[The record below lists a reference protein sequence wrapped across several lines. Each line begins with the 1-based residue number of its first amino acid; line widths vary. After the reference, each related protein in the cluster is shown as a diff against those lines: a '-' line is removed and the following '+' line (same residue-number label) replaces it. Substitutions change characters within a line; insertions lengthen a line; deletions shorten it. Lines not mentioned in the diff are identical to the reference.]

1 MTEVFFKPMNRRSF
15 IQTGLAAFGTL
26 ITLSSGCS
34 TGLMKK
40 GEQQTHLAFLADT
53 HIPED
58 VENNYRGFYPYQ
70 NLQKVVPEIISTS
83 PDGVLIAGDL
93 ARLTGQ
99 PGDYVN
105 LKKLI
110 EPVAEKMPVFMG
122 LGNHDN
128 RENFLKTFDQ
138 TPGEK
143 PAVKGKYVTIVEGS
157 HFAKDSKNGVPEK
170 APVRLIMLDSLLY
183 TNKVPGL
190 LGKAQRQWLE
200 NYLKESDDTPM
211 ILCFHHTL
219 SDGDGDLLDVPRLYS
234 MIAPIR
240 KVKAI
245 VYGHS
250 HVYGYSEFEG
260 IHLINLPAVGYNFSD
275 SDPVG
280 WVEARLTNRD
290 GDFILHAIA
299 GNQDK
304 DGSVTKLTW
313 RKG

>member
-1 MTEVFFKPMNRRSF
+1 MTEIFSRSISRRSF

-26 ITLSSGCS
+26 VTLNAGCGSG
-34 TGLMKK
+34 LIKADEKK
-40 GEQQTHLAFLADT
+40 TRLALLADT

-58 VENNYRGFYPYQ
+58 VENNYRGFYPYR
-70 NLQKVVPEIISTS
+70 NLEKIVPELVSNS

-99 PGDYVN
+99 PGDYAN
-105 LKKLI
+105 LKKLLN
-110 EPVAEKMPVFMG
+110 PVAEKTPVFMA

-128 RENFLKTFDQ
+128 RQNFLKVFND

-143 PAVKGKYVTIVEGS
+143 PDLKGKHIVVVKKG
-157 HFAKDSKNGVPEK
+157 ATR
-170 APVRLIMLDSLLY
+170 AIMLDSLLY

-200 NYLKESDDTPM
+200 NYLKECDETPT

-219 SDGDGDLLDVPRLYS
+219 TDNDGDLLDVPRLFS

-250 HVYGYSEFEG
+250 HVYGFSEFEG
-260 IHLINLPAVGYNFSD
+260 IHLINLPAVGYNFND
-275 SDPVG
+275 NDPVG
-280 WVEARLTNRD
+280 WVEARLGSRG
-290 GDFILHAIA
+290 GDFVLHAA
-299 GNQDK
+299 GGNLEK
-304 DGSVTKLTW
+304 DGGLTKLAW

>member
-1 MTEVFFKPMNRRSF
+1 MAEIFYKPMNRRSF
-15 IQTGLAAFGTL
+15 IRTGVAALGTL
-26 ITLSSGCS
+26 VTLNAGCS
-34 TGLMKK
+34 TALRKEEK
-40 GEQQTHLAFLADT
+40 ETRLALLGDT

-70 NLQKVVPEIISTS
+70 NLQKAIPEIISAP
-83 PDGVLIAGDL
+83 PDGVVIAGDL
-93 ARLTGQ
+93 ARLTGE
-99 PGDYVN
+99 PGDYAN

-110 EPVAEKMPVFMG
+110 SPVAEKTPVLMA

-128 RENFLKTFDQ
+128 RTNFLKVFDEI
-138 TPGEK
+138 PGDK
-143 PAVKGKYVTIVEGS
+143 QDIKGKHVVVV
-157 HFAKDSKNGVPEK
+157 KK
-170 APVRLIMLDSLLY
+170 ASARVIMLDSLLY
-183 TNKVPGL
+183 VNKVPGL

-200 NYLKESDDTPM
+200 NYLIECDETPT

-219 SDGDGDLLDVPRLYS
+219 SDGDGDLLDVPRLFS

-250 HVYGYSEFEG
+250 HVYGFSEFEG

-275 SDPVG
+275 SEPVG
-280 WVEARLTNRD
+280 WVEARLRSRG
-290 GDFILHAIA
+290 GDFVLHTIG
-299 GNQDK
+299 GNQDR
-304 DGSVTKLTW
+304 DGSVTSLAW

>member
-1 MTEVFFKPMNRRSF
+1 MAEAFFRSMNRRSF

-26 ITLSSGCS
+26 VTLNSGCG
-34 TGLMKK
+34 TGLMKSDEK
-40 GEQQTHLAFLADT
+40 QINLAFLADT

-70 NLQKVVPEIISTS
+70 NLHKVVPELISAS
-83 PDGVLIAGDL
+83 PDGVFIAGDL

-99 PGDYVN
+99 PGDYAN
-105 LKKLI
+105 LKKLLS
-110 EPVAEKMPVFMG
+110 PLAEETPVFMT

-128 RENFLKTFDQ
+128 RQNFLKVFDE

-143 PAVKGKYVTIVEGS
+143 PAVKDKHVTVVKMAS
-157 HFAKDSKNGVPEK
+157 
-170 APVRLIMLDSLLY
+170 VRLIMLDSLLY

-200 NYLKESDDTPM
+200 NYLKKSDETPT

-280 WVEARLTNRD
+280 WVQARLTNRG
-290 GDFILHAIA
+290 GDFILHAVA
-299 GNQDK
+299 GNRDK
-304 DGSVTKLTW
+304 DDSVMKLAW

>member
-1 MTEVFFKPMNRRSF
+1 MTEIFSQSMNRRSF

-26 ITLSSGCS
+26 VTLNAGCGA
-34 TGLMKK
+34 GLTNKDEK
-40 GEQQTHLAFLADT
+40 ETRLALLADT

-58 VENNYRGFYPYQ
+58 IENNYRGFYPYR
-70 NLQKVVPEIISTS
+70 NLEKIVPELVSNS
-83 PDGVLIAGDL
+83 PDGVIIAGDL
-93 ARLTGQ
+93 ARLTGRA
-99 PGDYVN
+99 GDYDN
-105 LKKLI
+105 LKKLLSQ
-110 EPVAEKMPVFMG
+110 VAEKTPVFMA

-128 RENFLKTFDQ
+128 RQNFLKVFNE
-138 TPGEK
+138 TPGDK
-143 PAVKGKYVTIVEGS
+143 PDMKGKHIVIVKKTS
-157 HFAKDSKNGVPEK
+157 ARVI
-170 APVRLIMLDSLLY
+170 VLDSLLY

-200 NYLKESDDTPM
+200 NYLKECDDTPT

-219 SDGDGDLLDVPRLYS
+219 SDGDGDLLDVPRLFS

-250 HVYGYSEFEG
+250 HAYGFSEYEG

-275 SDPVG
+275 SEPVG
-280 WVEARLTNRD
+280 WVQARLTSRG
-290 GDFILHAIA
+290 GDFVLHAA
-299 GNQDK
+299 GGNLDR
-304 DGSVTKLTW
+304 DGSVTKLAW

>member
-1 MTEVFFKPMNRRSF
+1 MTEIFSRSMNRRSF

-26 ITLSSGCS
+26 VTLNAGCS
-34 TGLMKK
+34 PGLMESDEK
-40 GEQQTHLAFLADT
+40 QTRLALLADT

-58 VENNYRGFYPYQ
+58 VENNYRGFYPYR
-70 NLQKVVPEIISTS
+70 NLEKVVPELVSNS

-99 PGDYVN
+99 PGDYAN
-105 LKKLI
+105 LRKLLD
-110 EPVAEKMPVFMG
+110 PVAEETPVFMA
-122 LGNHDN
+122 LGNHDD
-128 RENFLKTFDQ
+128 RQNFLKVFDD
-138 TPGEK
+138 TPGDK
-143 PAVKGKYVTIVEGS
+143 PDLKGKHVTIVKKVS
-157 HFAKDSKNGVPEK
+157 TRV
-170 APVRLIMLDSLLY
+170 IMLDSLLY

-200 NYLKESDDTPM
+200 DYLKECDETPT

-219 SDGDGDLLDVPRLYS
+219 SDNDGDLLDVPRLFS

-250 HVYGYSEFEG
+250 HVYGFSEFEG
-260 IHLINLPAVGYNFSD
+260 IHLINLPAVGYNFND
-275 SDPVG
+275 SDAVG
-280 WVEARLTNRD
+280 WVEARLGSRG
-290 GDFILHAIA
+290 GDFVLHAVG
-299 GNQDK
+299 GNLDS
-304 DGSVTKLTW
+304 DGSVTKLAW

>member
-1 MTEVFFKPMNRRSF
+1 MADIFFKPMNRRSF

-26 ITLSSGCS
+26 ITLNAGCG

-40 GEQQTHLAFLADT
+40 NEQQAHLALLADT

-70 NLQKVVPEIISTS
+70 NLYKVVPEIISAS
-83 PDGVLIAGDL
+83 PDGVFIAGDL

-99 PGDYVN
+99 PGDYAN

-110 EPVAEKMPVFMG
+110 EPVAEKTPVFMG

-128 RENFLKTFDQ
+128 RENFRKAFDQ

-143 PAVKGKYVTIVEGS
+143 PAIKGKYVTVV
-157 HFAKDSKNGVPEK
+157 KKT
-170 APVRLIMLDSLLY
+170 PVRLIMLDSLLY
-183 TNKVPGL
+183 TNKTPGL
-190 LGKAQRQWLE
+190 LGKAQRKWLE
-200 NYLKESDDTPM
+200 NYLKESDETPV

-234 MIAPIR
+234 MIAPVQ

-260 IHLINLPAVGYNFSD
+260 IHLINLPAVGYNFND

-280 WVEARLTNRD
+280 WVEARLTRRG
-290 GDFILHAIA
+290 GDFVLHAVA
-299 GNQDK
+299 GNMDK

>member
-1 MTEVFFKPMNRRSF
+1 MADVFFRSMNRRSF
-15 IQTGLAAFGTL
+15 IQTSLATFGTL
-26 ITLSSGCS
+26 ISLNSGCG
-34 TGLMKK
+34 TDLMKADEK
-40 GEQQTHLAFLADT
+40 QANLALLADT

-70 NLQKVVPEIISTS
+70 NLEKTIPDIISAS
-83 PDGVLIAGDL
+83 PDGVFIAGDL
-93 ARLTGQ
+93 ARLTGES
-99 PGDYVN
+99 GDYDN
-105 LKKLI
+105 LKKLLS
-110 EPVAEKMPVFMG
+110 PVAEKTPIFMA

-128 RENFLKTFDQ
+128 RENFLKVFDE

-143 PAVKGKYVTIVEGS
+143 PAVKGKYVTV
-157 HFAKDSKNGVPEK
+157 VEK
-170 APVRLIMLDSLLY
+170 APIRIIMLDSLLY
-183 TNKVPGL
+183 VNKVPGL

-200 NYLKESDDTPM
+200 NYLKECDDTPT

-219 SDGDGDLLDVPRLYS
+219 SDGDGDLLDVLRLFN
-234 MIAPIR
+234 MIAPIN

-260 IHLINLPAVGYNFSD
+260 IHLINLPAVGYNFND

-280 WVEARLTNRD
+280 WVEARLTSRG
-290 GDFILHAIA
+290 GDFVLHAVG
-299 GNQDK
+299 GNQEH
-304 DGSVTKLTW
+304 DGSVNNLTW